1 MSCGPAKVLLS
12 DTCVGSPPRDSCSFN
27 MKCPS
32 KDVWSPAEDDGKG
45 CQLWGPRGTLRSL

>member
-1 MSCGPAKVLLS
+1 MSCDPAKVLLS
-12 DTCVGSPPRDSCSFN
+12 DTCVGSLPRDSCSFN

-32 KDVWSPAEDDGKG
+32 KDTSASEDADEG